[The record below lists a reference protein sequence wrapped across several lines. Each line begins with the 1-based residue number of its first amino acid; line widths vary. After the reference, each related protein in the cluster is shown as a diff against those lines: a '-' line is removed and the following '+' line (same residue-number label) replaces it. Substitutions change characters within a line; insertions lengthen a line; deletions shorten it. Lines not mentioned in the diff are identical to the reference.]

1 MINRNKN
8 SAVARAQAEM
18 KQAVNSSRRP
28 LDSARIGKMVE
39 VPIIQ
44 GNYGYG
50 WEDVSEYEKG
60 QDALAKADIKEYRAS
75 RDGGSYRIIYRRV
88 PNPAYKAPETVVDET
103 VEVSSSRHMSYK
115 TRKAV
120 EYSINCARRRA
131 RYTGR

>member
-1 MINRNKN
+1 MINRNKK

-28 LDSARIGKMVE
+28 LDSARIGRTKE
-39 VPIIQ
+39 VKVIQ

-50 WEDVSEYEKG
+50 WDDLVTYDKDDYAECK
-60 QDALAKADIKEYRAS
+60 
-75 RDGGSYRIIYRRV
+75 RDLHDYCINEPHANHRVIFRRV
-88 PNPAYKAPETVVDET
+88 PNPDYVEKEKVVDES
-103 VEVSSSRHMSYK
+103 VEVSSSRHLSYK

-131 RYTGR
+131 RYGR